1 MPNAPYT
8 PADRRPIAAR
18 RWRASHRAAG
28 WLARRGVSPNAI
40 SLAGMACALAAGVTL
55 AATATCPGWERVL
68 WLTAAVLA
76 PLRLAANMLDG
87 MVAVESGRATR
98 LGELFNEVPDR
109 VSDAAILI
117 GLGYARGSEPAVGY
131 LAALMAVFT
140 AYVRAVGKAS
150 GAPQFYSG
158 PMAKPQRMWLV
169 TAFCFCAAAA
179 PDSSTAPLPEVGL
192 TPPALALLAVAVGG
206 AVTAA
211 RRLVLIRD
219 ALREPTA

>member
-1 MPNAPYT
+1 
-8 PADRRPIAAR
+8 
-18 RWRASHRAAG
+18 
-28 WLARRGVSPNAI
+28 
-40 SLAGMACALAAGVTL
+40 
-55 AATATCPGWERVL
+55 
-68 WLTAAVLA
+68 
-76 PLRLAANMLDG
+76 
-87 MVAVESGRATR
+87 
-98 LGELFNEVPDR
+98 
-109 VSDAAILI
+109 
-117 GLGYARGSEPAVGY
+117 
-131 LAALMAVFT
+131 MAVFT